1 MGMSSFEPALRQ
13 YFSEF
18 DGTKKEFST
27 VEAKFNHLYHD
38 KFHVSFEDG
47 EDFTRDEM
55 KDLHTSFLTKGA
67 TVKIHH
73 IRHIGLDTYDVKLVA
88 EAEGEEDKTVHM
100 VYTISDKKIIKAQEV
115 DAVGSIMKAA
125 AKSGLR
131 IYQHMA
137 TYGTVIA

>member
-1 MGMSSFEPALRQ
+1 MSSFEPALRQ
-13 YFSEF
+13 YLSEF

-27 VEAKFNHLYHD
+27 VEAKFNNLYHD

-67 TVKIHH
+67 TVAIHH
-73 IRHIGLDTYDVKLVA
+73 IRNIGVDTYDVKFVA

-100 VYTISDKKIIKAQEV
+100 VYTTADGKIVKAQEV
-115 DAVGSIMKAA
+115 DGVGSVIKAA

-137 TYGTVIA
+137 TYGTNM